1 MTLCGIYTVF
11 FFIALFF
18 VRILLDFFFFFAAEG
33 GFTNKVELNWMSI
46 SVQDAAVQDFPAF
59 LVWAS
64 AFSTS
69 PKNKSVLLKQQL

>member
-18 VRILLDFFFFFAAEG
+18 VRILLDFFFFAAG
-33 GFTNKVELNWMSI
+33 QGFTNKVELNWMRV
-46 SVQDAAVQDFPAF
+46 SVRDAAIQDFPAF
-59 LVWAS
+59 LVWVS

-69 PKNKSVLLKQQL
+69 PKDKSVLLKQQL